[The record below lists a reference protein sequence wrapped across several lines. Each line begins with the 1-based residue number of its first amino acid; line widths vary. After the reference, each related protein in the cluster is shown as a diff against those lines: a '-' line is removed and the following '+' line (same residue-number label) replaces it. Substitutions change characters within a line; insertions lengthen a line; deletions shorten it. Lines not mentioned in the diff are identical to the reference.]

1 MYVQSQSDQL
11 MAAQM
16 LWKPSWIPNLMISI
30 LNLMVWIGF
39 SCKISWSS
47 MQIQWIQL
55 LSHTKSHDAQC
66 NSNGLRG
73 FPIPKSNVF
82 HCKSN
87 GLRWFL
93 MPKSPHSQCFCKISH
108 AESHEFH
115 EESNG
120 LNSFPSPSLMKS
132 NDFKGFHFLMIMAD
146 PLLGGSA
153 KKSAFSNS
161 AYLVELQ
168 GGGGGGGGLLIRG
181 WH

>member
-1 MYVQSQSDQL
+1 
-11 MAAQM
+11 
-16 LWKPSWIPNLMISI
+16 
-30 LNLMVWIGF
+30 
-39 SCKISWSS
+39 
-47 MQIQWIQL
+47 
-55 LSHTKSHDAQC
+55 
-66 NSNGLRG
+66 
-73 FPIPKSNVF
+73 
-82 HCKSN
+82 
-87 GLRWFL
+87 

-132 NDFKGFHFLMIMAD
+132 NDFKGFHLLMIMAD

-161 AYLVELQ
+161 AYLVELEG

-181 WH
+181 K